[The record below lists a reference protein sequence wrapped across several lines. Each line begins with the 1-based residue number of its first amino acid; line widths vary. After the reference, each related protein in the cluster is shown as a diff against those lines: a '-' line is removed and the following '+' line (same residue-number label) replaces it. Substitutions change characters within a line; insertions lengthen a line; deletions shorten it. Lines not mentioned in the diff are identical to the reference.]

1 MSNTTLII
9 AAIVAILAVVG
20 LFLLLRKPTQRVSLS
35 DSTPPAPAP
44 KPAPAPEPIPAP
56 TPVAEA
62 APAPAPVEP
71 VPAPAPAPAAKAA
84 PKAAP
89 KTAAPKAAAPKAAA
103 AKAAPK
109 AAPKAAAKAAPKA
122 APKEGKGIADSAAA
136 AVLDVATPVLGVD
149 AHPDLPS
156 DDLSQIKGLGPKAK
170 TVLAGLGVHRFA
182 QLAALDPAQTAELD
196 GQLGAFKGRLA
207 RDRWVEQARYLEQND
222 VAGFEKE
229 FGKLG

>member
-35 DSTPPAPAP
+35 DSAPAAPAP
-44 KPAPAPEPIPAP
+44 KPAPAPAPAP
-56 TPVAEA
+56 TAVAE
-62 APAPAPVEP
+62 PAPT
-71 VPAPAPAPAAKAA
+71 PAPAPAPEPVAKAA
-84 PKAAP
+84 PKPAP
-89 KTAAPKAAAPKAAA
+89 A

-109 AAPKAAAKAAPKA
+109 AAPKAAAKP
-122 APKEGKGIADSAAA
+122 APKEGKGLADSAAA
-136 AVLDVATPVLGVD
+136 AVLDVSTPVLGVD

-156 DDLSQIKGLGPKAK
+156 DDLSRIKGLGPKAK

-182 QLAALDPAQTAELD
+182 QLAALDPAQAAELD
-196 GQLGAFKGRLA
+196 GRLGAFKGRLA
-207 RDRWVEQARYLEQND
+207 RDRWVEQARYLEQDD